1 VFVLKQFAKALLLP
15 PTAWIILLVVV
26 LIFWRRRW
34 ARKVLLVTTL
44 SIAALHSSAIHSPF
58 RYYLESRYAPII
70 DHKRVAPYDAIVVL
84 TASMTPAG
92 GLVFRPTL
100 DQEMFRRLD
109 EAWRLYRMDPKPIIV
124 SGGHVNPFTPSRDEN
139 KIALDHLRLWGV
151 RSEHII
157 GEGKSRDS
165 FESAIEVAK
174 IFKQRGWKKYLLV
187 TSAIHMPRSML
198 AFGTVAPVP
207 IPAPA
212 DFTSSDSPFSPLGLF
227 PSESAA
233 RNFYATIH
241 EYIGLV
247 NYHWR
252 ARNYVPD

>member
-1 VFVLKQFAKALLLP
+1 MFVLKQFAKALLLA

-26 LIFWRRRW
+26 FIFWHRRW
-34 ARKVLLVTTL
+34 ARKVLLATTIL
-44 SIAALHSSAIHSPF
+44 ITALHSSAIDAPF

-70 DHKRVAPYDAIVVL
+70 DYKRVAPYDAIVVL
-84 TASMTPAG
+84 AASVTPAG

-100 DQEMFRRLD
+100 NQEMFRRLD
-109 EAWRLYRMDPKPIIV
+109 EAWRLYRIDPKPIIV
-124 SGGHVNPFTPSRDEN
+124 SGGHVNPFTQSRDEN

-157 GEGKSRDS
+157 GEQKSRDS

-174 IFKQRGWKKYLLV
+174 IFKQRGWKRYLLI
-187 TSAIHMPRSML
+187 TSALHMPRSML
-198 AFGTVAPVP
+198 AFSTVAPVP

-212 DFTSSDSPFSPLGLF
+212 DFTSGATSFNPLGLF

-252 ARNYVPD
+252 VRNYAPD